1 MSTVPWLTSTSAGTM
16 SKFAKATLLIVAIL
30 VLLGVA
36 GYVLQQ
42 RQNKVDPGRP
52 GAMGNMPCVRVNRER
67 FGPWN
72 PDAIPSGDLNRMAQQ
87 FLKGDSQRN
96 GSIVG
101 GFFKAIDVYPNEN
114 RAKFYEQEI
123 KTYAATVAL
132 PHWDVLIGELAC
144 DNNAIV

>member
-1 MSTVPWLTSTSAGTM
+1 M

>member
-1 MSTVPWLTSTSAGTM
+1 M

-144 DNNAIV
+144 DNNAIA

>member
-1 MSTVPWLTSTSAGTM
+1 M

-52 GAMGNMPCVRVNRER
+52 GAMGNMSCVRVNRER

-72 PDAIPSGDLNRMAQQ
+72 PDAIPGGDLNRMAQQ

-144 DNNAIV
+144 DNNAIA